1 MGSVFDLMCSLHYQ
15 LTNSLPKSPTQ
26 HKISPKDETEDEL
39 LSVYVLVCW
48 RVREKLL
55 LTGQKAVGPGED
67 VWVSLSHPLWQPPQL
82 LHLVPAT

>member
-1 MGSVFDLMCSLHYQ
+1 MGNIFDLMCSLLYQ
-15 LTNSLPKSPTQ
+15 LTHSLPKSPPQ
-26 HKISPKDETEDEL
+26 HKISSEL

-55 LTGQKAVGPGED
+55 LTGQKPVGPGED
-67 VWVSLSHPLWQPPQL
+67 VWVSLSHPLWQPQQL